1 MYDPVVEGKHL
12 TFDVLGLVQDVFT
25 MTDRETG
32 TVWNH
37 LDGRAVRGPLEG
49 KRLTMVPAPQMTWG
63 EWRDSHP
70 DTVILS
76 PDTPFQSRYR
86 SVRIGVFNPSEA
98 LFGDDRLAANAL
110 VVRVEVEER
119 FKGYPI
125 EVIIEDGGVV
135 SDILAGQR
143 VVVIYDCDSKT
154 GIAYSSTVDG
164 QELEFYNAS
173 SQGFELRDKETNSL
187 WDHQGRA
194 IAGPLAGT
202 TLEFVPS
209 FISEWYGWSAYH
221 PETLLFGAQP
231 Q

>member
-76 PDTPFQSRYR
+76 PDAPFQSRYR
-86 SVRIGVFNPSEA
+86 SVRIGAFNPSEA

-110 VVRVEVEER
+110 VVGVEVEER
-119 FKGYPI
+119 FKGYTHLARALSCGTRRRIPYGTI
-125 EVIIEDGGVV
+125 RVGPSLGPWQEPPWSLCHPLFLSGM
-135 SDILAGQR
+135 AGQLTIQR
-143 VVVIYDCDSKT
+143 RCC
-154 GIAYSSTVDG
+154 
-164 QELEFYNAS
+164 LEHNPNR
-173 SQGFELRDKETNSL
+173 Q
-187 WDHQGRA
+187 
-194 IAGPLAGT
+194 
-202 TLEFVPS
+202 
-209 FISEWYGWSAYH
+209 
-221 PETLLFGAQP
+221 
-231 Q
+231 